1 MSNCTIF
8 ADFFYCEVISRIF
21 FCKFF
26 SFRVKVISRIF
37 LRILEHC
44 NPEAADDAIAGDDMM
59 NDDDY
64 LCRDL
69 LVLENVEAIAV
80 EDHISVSP

>member
-1 MSNCTIF
+1 MSLLLLIPLN
-8 ADFFYCEVISRIF
+8 VWGQG
-21 FCKFF
+21 
-26 SFRVKVISRIF
+26 
-37 LRILEHC
+37 
-44 NPEAADDAIAGDDMM
+44 AADEAIAGDDMM

-80 EDHISVSP
+80 EDHISVSPWPIDGFLEKKKSVNKICKQMSRAIWRKK

>member
-1 MSNCTIF
+1 MQIF
-8 ADFFYCEVISRIF
+8 LSGKSDLTNF
-21 FCKFF
+21 
-26 SFRVKVISRIF
+26 F

-44 NPEAADDAIAGDDMM
+44 DPEAADDAIAGDDMM

>member
-1 MSNCTIF
+1 MISWIF
-8 ADFFYCEVISRIF
+8 
-21 FCKFF
+21 
-26 SFRVKVISRIF
+26 F

-44 NPEAADDAIAGDDMM
+44 DPEAADDAIAGDDMM

-80 EDHISVSP
+80 EDHISVSPWPIDGFLGEKKNM

>member
-1 MSNCTIF
+1 MSPLLHLIPLN
-8 ADFFYCEVISRIF
+8 VWGQG
-21 FCKFF
+21 
-26 SFRVKVISRIF
+26 
-37 LRILEHC
+37 
-44 NPEAADDAIAGDDMM
+44 AADEAIAGDDMM

-80 EDHISVSP
+80 EDHISVSPWPIDGFLGEKKNM

>member
-1 MSNCTIF
+1 MSPLLLPLN
-8 ADFFYCEVISRIF
+8 VWGQG
-21 FCKFF
+21 
-26 SFRVKVISRIF
+26 
-37 LRILEHC
+37 
-44 NPEAADDAIAGDDMM
+44 AADEAIAGDDMM